1 MSTCK
6 ISTMITDIKHF
17 DPHTFTENDIGIEIQ
32 TFPQHILDGD
42 YGAIIHAFKK
52 QLIDYKGIISV
63 HGPAFDLNPGSTDG
77 RIIEVTK
84 YRYLQAIDIAKQLRA
99 TYLVFHSQINPL
111 LKIKRIRQMKLNNQI
126 TFWKNLLEEL
136 RDDTITFLLENE
148 YDDDYNDLL
157 FLVENIQSDKVKI
170 CLDIGHALAY
180 SDLHLSEWIG
190 ALKDHI
196 KYIHLHWNN
205 REIDAHNQPTDAQ
218 LSLLSDLLVE
228 NDISPIIM
236 LEYSAENIIEE
247 AIRVRKLFDK

>member
-1 MSTCK
+1 
-6 ISTMITDIKHF
+6 MITDIKHF
-17 DPHTFTENDIGIEIQ
+17 DPYSFTENDIGIEIQ

-42 YGAIIHAFKK
+42 YEAIVHAFKK
-52 QLIDYKGIISV
+52 QLSDYKGIISM

-84 YRYLQAIDIAKQLRA
+84 HRYLQAIEIAKQLRA

-126 TFWKNLLEEL
+126 TFWKDLLEEFQ
-136 RDDTITFLLENE
+136 DDTITFLLENE
-148 YDDDYNDLL
+148 YDDDYKELL
-157 FLVENIQSDKVKI
+157 FLVESIQSERVKI

-180 SDLHLSEWIG
+180 SDLQLSEWIG

-196 KYIHLHWNN
+196 KYVHLHWNN

-218 LSLLSDLLVE
+218 LRLLADLLAE
-228 NDISPIIM
+228 NEISPIIT
-236 LEYSAENIIEE
+236 LEYWSDNTLEE
-247 AIRVRKLFDK
+247 VNRVRKILDK